1 MGLQMLLLSYPRSFA
16 QQAKTKNLH
25 TTDFYICANGD
36 FRMEKLIEEFLDDM
50 RAEGKT
56 DSSLDTYRYRLKDIA
71 AYLDDNNLLIEHTT
85 SADVSEY
92 LRQNLAKCQ
101 KVSTLRGKLSTF
113 RVFCLWAVRKGYMP
127 EVIIDP
133 DDYPKNTHV
142 ARIKR
147 LNDEELANFKSYI
160 NTLQPNARAA
170 FWLMLGSGCRV
181 AEAANLRPEDIVLRG
196 KTVYINIKNAKWGS
210 DRCIPIIDKTA
221 AEIVWKYRAEL
232 EVDSRPA
239 FRLSKRTLQGYAT
252 DFAQKTGITFR
263 CHLLRHTFAALL
275 SEKGTPLT
283 TIQFLLGHKSLGMTA
298 HYAQSA
304 LVDVSDITP
313 KINL

>member
-1 MGLQMLLLSYPRSFA
+1 MQ
-16 QQAKTKNLH
+16 
-25 TTDFYICANGD
+25 
-36 FRMEKLIEEFLDDM
+36 MEKIEEFLKDM
-50 RAEGKT
+50 RMEGKSEGT
-56 DSSLDTYRYRLKDIA
+56 LREYKRRLERVQKLGIDLEKECTKTQI
-71 AYLDDNNLLIEHTT
+71 LSHILGTKLTELSKTSTIRGLL
-85 SADVSEY
+85 
-92 LRQNLAKCQ
+92 
-101 KVSTLRGKLSTF
+101 STLHVYF
-113 RVFCLWAVRKGYMP
+113 LWAYSKGYIS
-127 EVIIDP
+127 EVPITP
-133 DDYPKNTHV
+133 ADYPKNV
-142 ARIKR
+142 KVKRIRR
-147 LNDEELANFKSYI
+147 LNDEELRIFKAFI
-160 NTLQPNARAA
+160 DTLQPNARAA

-181 AEAANLRPEDIVLRG
+181 AEAANLRPDDIILRG
-196 KTVYINIKNAKWGS
+196 KTVYIDIKNAKWGS

-221 AEIVWKYRAEL
+221 AEIVWRYRAEL
-232 EVDSRPA
+232 EIDSRPA

>member
-1 MGLQMLLLSYPRSFA
+1 MEGKSEGTLREYKRRLERVQKLGIDLEKECTKTQVLSHILGTELTELSKTSTIRGLLS
-16 QQAKTKNLH
+16 TLH
-25 TTDFYICANGD
+25 VYF
-36 FRMEKLIEEFLDDM
+36 
-50 RAEGKT
+50 
-56 DSSLDTYRYRLKDIA
+56 
-71 AYLDDNNLLIEHTT
+71 
-85 SADVSEY
+85 
-92 LRQNLAKCQ
+92 
-101 KVSTLRGKLSTF
+101 
-113 RVFCLWAVRKGYMP
+113 LWAYSKGYIS
-127 EVIIDP
+127 EVPITP
-133 DDYPKNTHV
+133 ADYPKNV
-142 ARIKR
+142 KVKRIRR
-147 LNDEELANFKSYI
+147 LNDEELRIFKAFI
-160 NTLQPNARAA
+160 DTLQPNARAA

-181 AEAANLRPEDIVLRG
+181 AEAANLRPDDIILRG
-196 KTVYINIKNAKWGS
+196 KTVYIDIKNAKWGS

-221 AEIVWKYRAEL
+221 AEIVWRYRAEL